1 MAAQWLFGGGT
12 GMELL
17 RPNFAYQIRVA
28 QNATLQYPG
37 ATITF
42 TSTVTDGPAT
52 PAAIAC
58 DPNNPATWAV
68 DPGLYPSN
76 MIAVGILELNGQQ
89 SFNPED
95 KVAAFINGECRGVS
109 PLYEVSALGQH
120 MANLFI
126 YGEPGDGEVEIRIY
140 DSSADRIYLNQEPFT
155 FSANALVGN
164 FTQPYVF
171 RNKLFSASFE
181 VEHTL
186 CQAGRDGSARISLIT
201 GLEQPYSYAWSNG
214 AETPEA
220 TGLAAG
226 TYRVTITGQGGLW
239 FSDSVRVENLMQEIA
254 LPQVSASFEG
264 PVCRGDE
271 AAFYASG
278 NLDGAAFL
286 WSDAQGNLLYQ
297 GNSLVLDGLQ
307 AAFAGY
313 VQTAHRGCYS
323 APVPIAAAVYQPE
336 AGFYV
341 TPSEEI
347 TTATE
352 LRFEP
357 QEILPGAQWH
367 WDFGDGNTSN
377 EPAPSHRYA
386 QPGEYELSLAVID
399 AAGCR
404 NAESLS
410 LAVDA
415 VTKTLELIG
424 GQLTLEA
431 WPNPFNS
438 LLRAK
443 AAVTEAGRY
452 RLSLLD
458 MEGRLIWSETY
469 QWAAGEHEAELRLSI
484 PDATYLLRL
493 ESDSG
498 GMITIP
504 AIKQSPRP

>member
-1 MAAQWLFGGGT
+1 
-12 GMELL
+12 
-17 RPNFAYQIRVA
+17 
-28 QNATLQYPG
+28 
-37 ATITF
+37 
-42 TSTVTDGPAT
+42 
-52 PAAIAC
+52 
-58 DPNNPATWAV
+58 
-68 DPGLYPSN
+68 
-76 MIAVGILELNGQQ
+76 
-89 SFNPED
+89 
-95 KVAAFINGECRGVS
+95 
-109 PLYEVSALGQH
+109 
-120 MANLFI
+120 
-126 YGEPGDGEVEIRIY
+126 
-140 DSSADRIYLNQEPFT
+140 
-155 FSANALVGN
+155 
-164 FTQPYVF
+164 
-171 RNKLFSASFE
+171 
-181 VEHTL
+181 
-186 CQAGRDGSARISLIT
+186 
-201 GLEQPYSYAWSNG
+201 
-214 AETPEA
+214 
-220 TGLAAG
+220 
-226 TYRVTITGQGGLW
+226 
-239 FSDSVRVENLMQEIA
+239 
-254 LPQVSASFEG
+254 
-264 PVCRGDE
+264 
-271 AAFYASG
+271 
-278 NLDGAAFL
+278 
-286 WSDAQGNLLYQ
+286 
-297 GNSLVLDGLQ
+297 VLDGLQ